1 MLPKNQNGAAVLEF
15 LIVLPILLLFL
26 FGGIEFGA
34 IFYNKQVLTNASREG
49 ARAGITREYTLDGIK
64 HEYTE
69 ADIEGIVKNYW
80 LNEEKKSF
88 LLGFSPIDPEDIE
101 VTVIPEEF
109 TATGN
114 EYLTVGV
121 KIKDYNLIFASIMGL
136 DILYKVPDLQNII
149 NISASTTMRMEPKLN

>member
-34 IFYNKQVLTNASREG
+34 VFYNKQVLTNASREG
-49 ARAGITREYTLDGIK
+49 ARAGITREYTK
-64 HEYTE
+64 AE
-69 ADIEGIVKNYW
+69 IENIVNTYW
-80 LNEEKKSF
+80 LNEKDESF
-88 LLGFSPIDPEDIE
+88 LLGFSPITLEVKVDPEDFI
-101 VTVIPEEF
+101 TDP
-109 TATGN
+109 TN

-136 DILYKVPDLQNII
+136 DILYKVLDLQNII
-149 NISASTTMRMEPKLN
+149 DIPASTTMRMEPKLN